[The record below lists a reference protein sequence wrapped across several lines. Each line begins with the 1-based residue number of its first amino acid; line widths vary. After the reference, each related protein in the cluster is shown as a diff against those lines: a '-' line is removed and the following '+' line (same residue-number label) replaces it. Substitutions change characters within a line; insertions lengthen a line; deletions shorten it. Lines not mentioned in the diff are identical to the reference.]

1 MVGATDIDA
10 GVKKA
15 EQEADLEF
23 LRVNVPTA
31 LRTARE
37 GIERISVIV
46 RAMKEF
52 AYADQGEKSI
62 ADIDRALAA
71 TLTVARNEYKYVADV
86 ETDYG
91 HLTQV
96 PCRIGEMNQVFLNL
110 IVNATHA
117 ISDRV
122 KGTSN
127 KGVIRVRTSIEG
139 PNARIDISDT
149 GGGIPE
155 SIRERVF
162 EPFFTTKEV
171 GRGSGQGLA
180 IARSIVEGKH
190 GGSLTFTSEVGQGT
204 TFTIL
209 IPMAIS

>member
-1 MVGATDIDA
+1 
-10 GVKKA
+10 VKKP
-15 EQEADLEF
+15 EREPDIEF
-23 LRVNVPTA
+23 LREKVPSA
-31 LRTARE
+31 LNTARE
-37 GIERISVIV
+37 GIAQISVIV

-62 ADIDRALAA
+62 ADIDHALAA
-71 TLTVARNEYKYVADV
+71 TLTVARTEYKYVAEV

-110 IVNATHA
+110 IVNAAHA

-127 KGVIRVRTSIEG
+127 KGAIRVRTSIEG

-149 GGGIPE
+149 GVGIPE

-180 IARSIVEGKH
+180 LARSIVEGKH
-190 GGSLTFTSEVGQGT
+190 GGTLTFTSEVGQGT
-204 TFTIL
+204 TFTIR
-209 IPMAIS
+209 IPRATS